1 MQDRLA
7 HTAAR
12 VEAELDR
19 LLPCPDDGRRRLGEA
34 MRYAVLGGGK
44 RLRPFLLLESAG
56 LFDVPEDRALRAA
69 AALEMVHGYSLVHDD
84 LPAMDD
90 SDLRRGRPTVHR
102 AFDDATAILAG
113 DALQTEAF
121 GVLADPA
128 THPDAEVRMR
138 LVRRLSEAS
147 GLRGMAGGQA
157 LDLAAESSANRL
169 TLEEIIALQGR
180 KTGALIVYACT
191 AGAELGQ
198 AEDEA
203 CRALADFGDRLGLAF
218 QIADDLLDHSGSE
231 AETGKPVG
239 QDADRG
245 KATFVDL
252 LGPKAAEEKATG
264 LLAEAR
270 EYLDLF
276 GPKADFLRAV
286 TVFVLE
292 RKA

>member
-1 MQDRLA
+1 M
-7 HTAAR
+7 
-12 VEAELDR
+12 
-19 LLPCPDDGRRRLGEA
+19 
-34 MRYAVLGGGK
+34 
-44 RLRPFLLLESAG
+44 
-56 LFDVPEDRALRAA
+56 PEDRAMRVA

-90 SDLRRGRPTVHR
+90 SELRRGRATVHR
-102 AFDDATAILAG
+102 AFDDATAVLAG
-113 DALQTEAF
+113 DALLTEAF

-128 THPDAEVRMR
+128 THPDAEVRIK
-138 LVRRLSEAS
+138 LVKGLSEAA
-147 GLRGMAGGQA
+147 GLHGMAGGQA
-157 LDLAAESSANRL
+157 LDLAAESQAGDL
-169 TLEEIIALQGR
+169 MLKDIIALQGR

-198 AEDEA
+198 AGDEA
-203 CRALADFGDRLGLAF
+203 YRALAAFGDRLGLAF

-239 QDADRG
+239 RDADRG

-252 LGPKAAEEKATG
+252 LGPAGAEEKASD

>member
-1 MQDRLA
+1 MQERLA
-7 HTAAR
+7 YTAEQ
-12 VEAELDR
+12 VEAEMDR
-19 LLPCPDDGRRRLGEA
+19 LLPCPEDDRRRLGEA

-56 LFDVPEDRALRAA
+56 LFDVPEDRALRVAV
-69 AALEMVHGYSLVHDD
+69 ALEMMHGYSLVHDD
-84 LPAMDD
+84 LPAMDN
-90 SDLRRGRPTVHR
+90 SELRRGRPTVHR
-102 AFDDATAILAG
+102 AFDEATAVLAG

-121 GVLADPA
+121 GLLADPA
-128 THPDAEVRMR
+128 THPDAEVRMQ
-138 LVRRLSEAS
+138 LVRELSEAA

-157 LDLAAESSANRL
+157 LDLAAESRSGEL
-169 TLEEIIALQGR
+169 TLEDIIALQGR

-191 AGAELGQ
+191 AGAVLGQ
-198 AEDEA
+198 AGDEA
-203 CRALADFGDRLGLAF
+203 HRALAAFADKLGLAF

-239 QDADRG
+239 QDAGRG
-245 KATFVDL
+245 KATFVEL
-252 LGPKAAEEKATG
+252 LGATAAEKKAAG

-270 EYLDLF
+270 DYLDLF

-286 TVFVLE
+286 SVFVLE